1 LPDLWIWLGFLGG
14 AFQAFRIAGQ
24 RAISSPT
31 IATRPAPSHWASPFS
46 RVALGVPVAA
56 SVLLLTLDRAGIT
69 AGELVGS
76 TGVAFYGWITL
87 AAGLQLFATIVQ
99 TSLVKRRNFAIG
111 IVYLKIMVPAQALFG
126 VLLFGERFSALQWAA
141 LLVVTFGVFVLGRA
155 RADGGAGDG
164 GDPGAGVAP
173 AWDWTSLWMGFGAGI
188 VLAFTGLFIREAN
201 LALQHDALGPVARGM
216 TSLLVLAALQL
227 ATCSIAIAVRDASEF
242 RELIRRYRVVAFT
255 GLMSVCG
262 SACWFVGFALAS
274 PALVNAVGQ
283 SEFLFAMLLS
293 LFFFRER
300 PTRGEWLGTG
310 VVMSGIVLL
319 LVA

>member
-1 LPDLWIWLGFLGG
+1 MPDLWIWLGFLGG

-31 IATRPAPSHWASPFS
+31 SAMLRPPSRWASPFS

-56 SVLLLTLDRAGIT
+56 SVLLVTLDGAGIP
-69 AGELVGS
+69 AGQLIGS
-76 TGVAFYGWITL
+76 TGAAFFGWITL

-126 VLLFGERFSALQWAA
+126 VLLFGERFSALQWTA
-141 LLVVTFGVFVLGRA
+141 LLVVTLGVFVLGRA
-155 RADGGAGDG
+155 RADGAAGG
-164 GDPGAGVAP
+164 GDRGAGVAA
-173 AWDWTSLWMGFGAGI
+173 AWDWTSLWMGLGAGT

-227 ATCSIAIAVRDASEF
+227 AACSIAIAVRDASEF
-242 RELIRRYRVVAFT
+242 RDLIRRYRVVAFT

-293 LFFFRER
+293 LFLFRER
-300 PTRGEWLGTG
+300 PTRGEWFGTG
-310 VVMSGIVLL
+310 VVMLGIVLL